1 VKIKKDQWMIGLI
14 CIVLGVF
21 VAIQFKT
28 VQKNVLQGLSPIQK
42 STQLVTELTKIKN
55 ERDLLQSE
63 VETLEARLKE
73 IEESESKGSVL
84 IKNLNE
90 DLNRYK
96 ALSGLVDV
104 AGQGVE
110 ILIDNPQTSVDST
123 YESNLVYDY
132 ELILSLVNEL
142 NAAGAEAISIND
154 QRVLSTTE
162 IRAAGSDINVNK
174 IPQNLPLII
183 RAIGNSVTLDNAV
196 TNRMGIV
203 AELRDRKY
211 VVEVKRMEKVTISK
225 YAGVVEFRY
234 ANIVQP

>member
-1 VKIKKDQWMIGLI
+1 VKIGKDQLMIGLI
-14 CIVLGVF
+14 CIVLGIF

-42 STQLVTELTKIKN
+42 STQLVTELTKLKN

-63 VETLEARLKE
+63 VETLDARLKE
-73 IEESESKGSVL
+73 IEETESRGSVL

-90 DLNRYK
+90 DLNKYK

-104 AGQGVE
+104 AGQGIEV
-110 ILIDNPQTSVDST
+110 LIDNPQRSIDSA

-132 ELILSLVNEL
+132 ELILSMVNEL

-162 IRAAGSDINVNK
+162 IRAAGENINVNK
-174 IPQNLPLII
+174 IPQNLPLVI
-183 RAIGNSVTLDNAV
+183 RAIGNNVTLENAI

-203 AELRDRKY
+203 SELRDRKY
-211 VVEVKRMEKVTISK
+211 IVEVKRMEKVTILK
-225 YAGVVEFRY
+225 YAGAVEFRY
-234 ANIVQP
+234 ANIVQQ

>member
-1 VKIKKDQWMIGLI
+1 MKIGKDQLMIGLI
-14 CIVLGVF
+14 CIVLGIF

-42 STQLVTELTKIKN
+42 STQLVTELTKLKN

-63 VETLEARLKE
+63 VETLDARLKE
-73 IEESESKGSVL
+73 IEETESRGSVL

-90 DLNRYK
+90 DLNKYK

-104 AGQGVE
+104 AGQGIEV
-110 ILIDNPQTSVDST
+110 LIDNPQRSIDSA

-132 ELILSLVNEL
+132 ELILSMVNEL

-162 IRAAGSDINVNK
+162 IRAAGENINVNK
-174 IPQNLPLII
+174 IPQNLPLVI
-183 RAIGNSVTLDNAV
+183 RAIGNNVTLENAI

-203 AELRDRKY
+203 SELRDRKY
-211 VVEVKRMEKVTISK
+211 IVEVKRMEKVTILK
-225 YAGVVEFRY
+225 YAGAVEFRY
-234 ANIVQP
+234 ANIVQQ

>member
-1 VKIKKDQWMIGLI
+1 VKIGKDQLMIGLI
-14 CIVLGVF
+14 CIVLGIF

-42 STQLVTELTKIKN
+42 STQLVTELTKLKN

-63 VETLEARLKE
+63 VETLDARLKE
-73 IEESESKGSVL
+73 IEETESRGSVL

-90 DLNRYK
+90 DLNKYK

-104 AGQGVE
+104 AGQGIEV
-110 ILIDNPQTSVDST
+110 LIDNPQRSIDSA

-132 ELILSLVNEL
+132 ELILSMVNEL

-162 IRAAGSDINVNK
+162 IRAAGENINVNK
-174 IPQNLPLII
+174 IPQNLPLVI
-183 RAIGNSVTLDNAV
+183 RAIGNNVTLENAI

-203 AELRDRKY
+203 SELRDRKY
-211 VVEVKRMEKVTISK
+211 VVEVKRMEKVTILK
-225 YAGVVEFRY
+225 YAGAVEFRY
-234 ANIVQP
+234 ANIVQQ

>member
-1 VKIKKDQWMIGLI
+1 MKIKKDQWMIGLI

-183 RAIGNSVTLDNAV
+183 RAIGSSVTLDNAV

>member
-1 VKIKKDQWMIGLI
+1 MKLKKDQWMIGLI
-14 CIVLGVF
+14 CIVLGIF

-28 VQKNVLQGLSPIQK
+28 VQRNVLQGLSPIQK

-63 VETLEARLKE
+63 VDTLESRLRE
-73 IEESESKGSVL
+73 IEETESKGSVL

-90 DLNRYK
+90 DLNRFK

-104 AGQGVE
+104 SGQGIE
-110 ILIDNPQTSVDST
+110 MLIDNPQRSLDSV

-132 ELILSLVNEL
+132 ELVLAVINEL

-154 QRVLSTTE
+154 QRILSTTE
-162 IRAAGSDINVNK
+162 IRAAGSNINVNR
-174 IPQNLPLII
+174 IPQSLPLMI
-183 RAIGNSVTLDNAV
+183 RAIGNSVTLDNAIS
-196 TNRMGIV
+196 NRMGIV

-225 YAGVVEFRY
+225 YSGVVEFRY
-234 ANIVQP
+234 AQIVQP

>member
-1 VKIKKDQWMIGLI
+1 VKIGKDQLMIGLI
-14 CIVLGVF
+14 CIVLGIF

-42 STQLVTELTKIKN
+42 STQLVTELTKLKN

-63 VETLEARLKE
+63 VETLDARLKE
-73 IEESESKGSVL
+73 IEETESKGSVL

-90 DLNRYK
+90 DLNKYK

-104 AGQGVE
+104 AGQGIEV
-110 ILIDNPQTSVDST
+110 LIDNPQRSIDSA

-132 ELILSLVNEL
+132 ELILSMVNEL

-162 IRAAGSDINVNK
+162 IRAAGENINVNK
-174 IPQNLPLII
+174 IPQNLPLVI
-183 RAIGNSVTLDNAV
+183 RAIGNSVTLENAI

-203 AELRDRKY
+203 SELRDRKY
-211 VVEVKRMEKVTISK
+211 VVEVKRMEKVTILK
-225 YAGVVEFRY
+225 YAGAVEFRY
-234 ANIVQP
+234 ANIVQQ

>member
-1 VKIKKDQWMIGLI
+1 MKIGKDQLMIGLI
-14 CIVLGVF
+14 CIVLGIF

-42 STQLVTELTKIKN
+42 STQLVTELTKLKN

-63 VETLEARLKE
+63 VETLDARLKE
-73 IEESESKGSVL
+73 IEETESRGSVL

-90 DLNRYK
+90 DLNKYK

-104 AGQGVE
+104 AGQGIEV
-110 ILIDNPQTSVDST
+110 LIDNPQRSIDSA

-132 ELILSLVNEL
+132 ELILSMVNEL

-162 IRAAGSDINVNK
+162 IRAAGENINVNK
-174 IPQNLPLII
+174 IPQNLPLVI
-183 RAIGNSVTLDNAV
+183 RAIGNNVTLENAI

-203 AELRDRKY
+203 SELRDRKY
-211 VVEVKRMEKVTISK
+211 VVEVKRMEKVTILK
-225 YAGVVEFRY
+225 YAGAVEFRY
-234 ANIVQP
+234 ANIVQQ

>member
-1 VKIKKDQWMIGLI
+1 MKIKKDQWMIGLI